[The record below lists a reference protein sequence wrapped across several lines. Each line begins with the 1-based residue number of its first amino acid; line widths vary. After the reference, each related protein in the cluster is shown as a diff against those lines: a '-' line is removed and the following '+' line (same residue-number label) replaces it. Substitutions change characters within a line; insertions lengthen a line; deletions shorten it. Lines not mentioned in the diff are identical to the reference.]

1 MQVSAPTYSIPPS
14 ISTSQAIRQLERR
27 DRKVKL
33 IRTLRAAAYLG
44 SLEAADEP
52 GLDRRCSLGRLV
64 AATDEVL
71 RQLCNPAISQRKAR

>member
-14 ISTSQAIRQLERR
+14 ISTRQLARELERR
-27 DRKVKL
+27 DRKTKL

-52 GLDRRCSLGRLV
+52 GLHQRCSLARLV
-64 AATDEVL
+64 AVTDEVL
-71 RQLCNPAISQRKAR
+71 RQLVNPPEAR